1 MFFAK
6 QIDRFG
12 FKGTKIYN
20 PFEGQIDTGNMMQ
33 ALLKCLRANILIL
46 NQQTVT
52 SIFEKIGSV
61 EVGWEILAL
70 AQKKFYCD

>member
-1 MFFAK
+1 
-6 QIDRFG
+6 
-12 FKGTKIYN
+12 
-20 PFEGQIDTGNMMQ
+20 MMQ
-33 ALLKCLRANILIL
+33 ALLKNAYEANILIL

-61 EVGWEILAL
+61 EVGLEILAL

>member
-1 MFFAK
+1 
-6 QIDRFG
+6 
-12 FKGTKIYN
+12 
-20 PFEGQIDTGNMMQ
+20 MMQ
-33 ALLKCLRANILIL
+33 ALLKSLRSKNILIL

-61 EVGWEILAL
+61 EVGWEIFL